1 MTRKAAAA
9 PRRPE
14 QVFFED
20 PALDRLMGVVMT
32 LAAEHYVLRDRVQAL
47 EEQLVQAGQLS
58 AASLAATPSPEK
70 EAQYRADADDFA
82 RTILDPLLGQ
92 QQALG
97 AAGRF
102 SLRRSRA

>member
-1 MTRKAAAA
+1 MTRKAAA
-9 PRRPE
+9 PPRPE
-14 QVFFED
+14 QVFFDD

-47 EEQLVQAGQLS
+47 EEQLVAAGHLG
-58 AASLAATPSPEK
+58 AASLAQAPSPEK

-82 RTILDPLLGQ
+82 RALLDPLLGQ
-92 QQALG
+92 QQAQG